1 MLEEELYRYGMDAR
15 IYLGC
20 VSGVHMAMVRSSSV
34 EAGEWIW
41 VSDRGGFVRG
51 GGYYLLEYSVQL
63 YLVFVNF
70 GTSFRPTKVKVKVNM
85 GLK

>member
-20 VSGVHMAMVRSSSV
+20 VSGVHMALVRSSSV

-63 YLVFVNF
+63 YLVFVNCGTTLHYF
-70 GTSFRPTKVKVKVNM
+70 G
-85 GLK
+85 L

>member
-41 VSDRGGFVRG
+41 VSDRGGFARE
-51 GGYYLLEYSVQL
+51 GGYYLLEYMVQL
-63 YLVFVNF
+63 YLVFVNC
-70 GTSFRPTKVKVKVNM
+70 GTTLHYF
-85 GLK
+85 GLKK

>member
-20 VSGVHMAMVRSSSV
+20 VSGVHMALVRSSSA

-41 VSDRGGFVRG
+41 VSDRRG
-51 GGYYLLEYSVQL
+51 RALLEGVVTIFEYSVQL
-63 YLVFVNF
+63 YIPSICQFLARHF
-70 GTSFRPTKVKVKVNM
+70 G
-85 GLK
+85 L

>member
-20 VSGVHMAMVRSSSV
+20 VSGVHMALVRSSSV

-41 VSDRGGFVRG
+41 VSDRGDFVRG

-63 YLVFVNF
+63 YLVFVNCGTTLHYF
-70 GTSFRPTKVKVKVNM
+70 G
-85 GLK
+85 L

>member
-20 VSGVHMAMVRSSSV
+20 VSGVHMALVRSSSV

-63 YLVFVNF
+63 Y
-70 GTSFRPTKVKVKVNM
+70 
-85 GLK
+85 

>member
-20 VSGVHMAMVRSSSV
+20 VSGVHMAMVRSSSA

-51 GGYYLLEYSVQL
+51 GGYYLLEYGVQL
-63 YLVFVNF
+63 YLVFVNCGTTLYNF
-70 GTSFRPTKVKVKVNM
+70 G
-85 GLK
+85 L